1 MDNLDSLLAC
11 ADEQGIDVD
20 WFPMNRA
27 ESLSIPLSGD
37 TYGIAIDPF
46 KIKSTPDLVHKLA
59 HEIGHCVTGSF
70 YNRYTKFDIRQRH
83 ENRADKW
90 AISHLIP
97 VEELDE
103 AVAGGC
109 SELWELAEWFGV
121 TEQFMKKA
129 VCYHVHGNVATE
141 LYF

>member
-1 MDNLDSLLAC
+1 MDKLDSLLAY
-11 ADEQGIDVD
+11 AEEQGIDVD

-27 ESLSIPLSGD
+27 ESLSVPLGND

-59 HEIGHCVTGSF
+59 HEIGHCITGSF
-70 YNRYTKFDIRQRH
+70 YNRYSDYDCCQRH

-90 AISHLIP
+90 AINHLIP
-97 VEELDE
+97 VNDLDE
-103 AVAGGC
+103 AVACGYC
-109 SELWELAEWFGV
+109 EIWDLAEHFGV
-121 TEQFMKKA
+121 TEEFMKKT
-129 VCYHVHGNVATE
+129 VCYYVQGNVATE

>member
-1 MDNLDSLLAC
+1 MDKLDSLLVYAE
-11 ADEQGIDVD
+11 EQGIDVD

-27 ESLSIPLSGD
+27 ESLSIPLGSD

-46 KIKSTPDLVHKLA
+46 KIKSTPDLIHKLA

-70 YNRYTKFDIRQRH
+70 YNRYSDFDCCQKH
-83 ENRADKW
+83 ENQADKW
-90 AISHLIP
+90 AIGQLIP
-97 VEELDE
+97 VDDLDE
-103 AVAGGC
+103 AVADGC
-109 SELWELAEWFGV
+109 TEIWELAERFGV

-129 VCYHVHGNVATE
+129 VCYYVHGNVATE